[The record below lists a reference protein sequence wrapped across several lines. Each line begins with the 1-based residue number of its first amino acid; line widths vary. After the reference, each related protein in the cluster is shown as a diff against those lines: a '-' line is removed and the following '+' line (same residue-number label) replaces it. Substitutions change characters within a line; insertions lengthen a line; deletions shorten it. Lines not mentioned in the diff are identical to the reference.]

1 MNQSSAIARE
11 AFAFAQFIP
20 HERRRAAATAP
31 VLLML
36 DARGHVRFCSDPDA
50 LQRPEAE
57 IVGRHVGELIDG
69 MPLRPTTPGY
79 NVAWV
84 RFAFD
89 GDARR
94 RLGLRLPSGGL
105 RPIDVGVRPLRMDRS
120 HCLLVQ
126 MRFAAEPVAAAS
138 EPLRLQ
144 RRTAPA
150 GTAAICG

>member
-11 AFAFAQFIP
+11 AFAFSQMVP
-20 HERRRAAATAP
+20 HERRRAAGTAP

-36 DARGHVRFCSDPDA
+36 DARGQVRFCSDPDA

-57 IVGRHVGELIDG
+57 IVGRHVAELIDG

-84 RFAFD
+84 RFAFE
-89 GDARR
+89 GETRR
-94 RLGLRLPSGGL
+94 RLGLRLPSGGV

-126 MRFAAEPVAAAS
+126 LRFPCEPVAVTAEPV
-138 EPLRLQ
+138 RLH
-144 RRTAPA
+144 RRSAPA
-150 GTAAICG
+150 GTAEICC

>member
-11 AFAFAQFIP
+11 AFAFSRSVP
-20 HERRRAAATAP
+20 RERRRAAATAP

-57 IVGRHVGELIDG
+57 IVDHHVGELIDG

-79 NVAWV
+79 NVAWA
-84 RFAFD
+84 RFAFE
-89 GDARR
+89 GDAPR
-94 RLGLRLPSGGL
+94 RLGLRLPSGGV
-105 RPIDVGVRPLRMDRS
+105 RPVDVGVRPLRMDRS

-126 MRFAAEPVAAAS
+126 LRFVCEPVALAA
-138 EPLRLQ
+138 PLRLQ
-144 RRTAPA
+144 RRAAPA
-150 GTAAICG
+150 GTAEVCC